1 MGEYMGRSLLHIQRK
16 TNQQIQTARDKMSV
30 SFKVTLSKGEEQET
44 RRFQVDKEV
53 AGSLVYLKQKIAAI
67 FPELRRSDPVLS
79 WVDEDGDEVA
89 VTSDEELQVALTAL
103 TGPVYKL
110 KVKLG
115 DKAKDEG
122 NSGMA
127 RSAQV
132 HPGVVCDGCDG
143 PVVGPRFKC
152 LVCPDYD
159 LCATCEDRGLHAHHK
174 MIRLPAPCKRVAPR
188 CHLARQVNP
197 LLGDPNIQML
207 ANLFGER
214 PWVNGCQ
221 GMRPAMPTTKNQA
234 RKAEPMDT
242 KPAEKKPQ
250 TEKIAE
256 AKKTEC
262 GEPSKP
268 ATTTEHR
275 TDQPSADANR
285 LPGIFADLTPLL
297 GPLQAEQLSQFLR
310 NFSAPQQNQEPE
322 KKEAKEKQPEQQLQ
336 EQLGQLDQLGQL
348 GQLGSLIST
357 FLGPA
362 AVEAAFP
369 LLEALTKAGQDHL
382 AKAGHDGQE
391 QPKQRDNQATEE
403 QVPAQEKE
411 AEEKDKKDV
420 EPEKEKG
427 METQDDIKEDSDFE
441 VIPEVSP
448 KPSIYPT
455 PPSEEQT
462 RLWKT
467 NLMQPEN
474 EDGKET
480 AEKMDTGAEDMKGN
494 DNEDRVEAALK
505 TMLAMGFSDDGGWLS
520 SLLRAKSGD
529 VGKVLDAIKPS
540 VLDRY

>member
-1 MGEYMGRSLLHIQRK
+1 M
-16 TNQQIQTARDKMSV
+16 
-30 SFKVTLSKGEEQET
+30 GEEQET

-67 FPELRRSDPVLS
+67 FPELRRSEPVLS
-79 WVDEDGDEVA
+79 WVDEDGDEVV

-103 TGPVYKL
+103 TGPVYKF

-115 DKAKDEG
+115 GKANDEG

-132 HPGVVCDGCDG
+132 HWGVVCDGCDG
-143 PVVGPRFKC
+143 PVAGPRHKC

-159 LCATCEDRGLHAHHK
+159 LCATCEAQGLHVHHK

-197 LLGDPNIQML
+197 ILGNPNIQVL
-207 ANLFGER
+207 ANFFGGR

-221 GMRPAMPTTKNQA
+221 GLRPAMPATRNQA
-234 RKAEPMDT
+234 KPAEPKDT
-242 KPAEKKPQ
+242 KPAEKKHENKKVP
-250 TEKIAE
+250 E

-268 ATTTEHR
+268 ATTIGADHP
-275 TDQPSADANR
+275 TDQNSANANG
-285 LPGIFADLTPLL
+285 LPGILADLTPLL
-297 GPLQAEQLSQFLR
+297 GPMQAEQLAQFLR
-310 NFSAPQQNQEPE
+310 NISAPQQNQEPE

-336 EQLGQLDQLGQL
+336 EQLGQLGQL
-348 GQLGSLIST
+348 GELGGLIST

-382 AKAGHDGQE
+382 AKADQDGQE
-391 QPKQRDNQATEE
+391 QPRKGDNQATKK

-411 AEEKDKKDV
+411 AEEKEKKNV
-420 EPEKEKG
+420 EPEKEKET
-427 METQDDIKEDSDFE
+427 ETQDDIKEDSDFE
-441 VIPEVSP
+441 VIPEMSQ
-448 KPSIYPT
+448 KTSIYPT
-455 PPSEEQT
+455 LPSEEQT

-467 NLMQPEN
+467 NPRQPEN

-480 AEKMDTGAEDMKGN
+480 AEKMDSNTHASGEGNEEEDK
-494 DNEDRVEAALK
+494 VEAALK
-505 TMLAMGFSDDGGWLS
+505 TMQAMGFSDDGGWLS

-529 VGKVLDAIKPS
+529 VGKVLDTIQPAKN
-540 VLDRY
+540 